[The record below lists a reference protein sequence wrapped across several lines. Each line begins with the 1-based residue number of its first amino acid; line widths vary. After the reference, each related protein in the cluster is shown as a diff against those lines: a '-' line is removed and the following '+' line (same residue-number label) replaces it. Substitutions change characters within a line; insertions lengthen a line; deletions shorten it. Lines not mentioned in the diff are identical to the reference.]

1 MITGSSSILSY
12 AKFRAKC
19 DAVNILNKFAYEPV
33 TVFATSKIDPL
44 PFQLEDFLSLLD
56 HLEDGILRVL
66 ISYETGLGKTILAGL
81 LIKELLARKGD
92 ARILIIAPPMVIPQ
106 WLGELSEKFSI
117 KFTRFEY
124 DSQLRDQLV
133 VASISTIKLDDHF
146 RYLKENEFVWDMVVV
161 DELHKATPGN
171 KAYRLIE
178 WISSKTKH
186 FIALTATPH
195 NGLDDVFI
203 ARLKLIQP
211 SVNEYNF
218 KEFLRKFNY
227 RRRKDTVEDIDGKP
241 LFPYP
246 VYPERITVRLTPD
259 EEIFYENFER
269 YIRDQYSLAS
279 RRKDRTIGLVASVLS
294 KAASSSIVA
303 GIACLERRREK
314 LHENEK
320 VLEAEVMAAINEGE
334 GEYEHVIEPVLG
346 YYGEKTLI
354 DEEIKSINRLIELG
368 KNVKV
373 DSKLAKL
380 TEITK
385 AHIEKG
391 NKVVVMTFFIATA
404 NYLFE
409 RLKESLGSEI
419 YLATGDIERNVREQ
433 NIKKFLESGK
443 VLVGTDVI
451 GESLN
456 LQRANVLVNYELPWT
471 PVPLIQRIGRV
482 YRYPQTKPIFIH
494 NFRSQ
499 LRIERR
505 VLEVIYEKV
514 ENLLRDFDEGS
525 VQVLGEEISEEEVRR
540 IIEESYVKGEEEGR
554 KKLETQARAA
564 LKHAEKLK
572 EVLEISEAGKR
583 TINAKLLLSDPRKL
597 ITKDDIRS
605 FLESLR
611 QAGLGEG
618 NPYSEPV
625 SYTFQD
631 HYVKSLSIED
641 NTIREALDYASKL
654 PVEKVVLISD
664 ELPKG
669 DGVVHSIEFLD
680 SKGTVWK
687 KEVVVSFSSGETIPY
702 YELINA
708 SHEVNNS
715 VASIETIGIPSD
727 LETKLRKRLNEENME
742 FKEKIDIRMV
752 RLRLESQRKEESL
765 RNLAYVQHEQIKFQ
779 EKIDELLR
787 VKDKGLSVR
796 PGEVLA
802 FIRVISVQEHFDAT
816 SDSRY
821 DPEFLKHK
829 KEVETAAMEYV
840 MKYEQLLG
848 RQVKDVHD
856 ENKGYD
862 IESIDRDTTL
872 RRIEVKGISN
882 LDRHSITLS
891 ANEMKA
897 SNYFPNYYLYVVKEP
912 ETNPRLIIKKP
923 PFKILR
929 VKYEPEYEVE
939 I

>member
-1 MITGSSSILSY
+1 MSGSSSIISY

-19 DAVNILNKFAYEPV
+19 DAVNILNKFAYEPI

-56 HLEDGILRVL
+56 HLEDGSLRVL

-81 LIKELLARKGD
+81 LIKELLARKND
-92 ARILIIAPPMVIPQ
+92 SRILIIAPPMVIPQ
-106 WLGELSEKFSI
+106 WLSELSEKFSI
-117 KFTRFEY
+117 RFTRFEY

-133 VASISTIKLDDHF
+133 VASINTIKLDDHF
-146 RYLKENEFVWDMVVV
+146 RYIKGNEFVWDMIVV

-178 WISSKTKH
+178 WLSSRTKH
-186 FIALTATPH
+186 FIALSATPH

-203 ARLKLIQP
+203 ARLRLIQP
-211 SVNEYNF
+211 SVNENNF
-218 KEFLRKFNY
+218 KEFLQRFNY

-246 VYPERITVRLTPD
+246 VYPERITVKLTPE
-259 EEIFYENFER
+259 EEIFYENFEK
-269 YIRDQYSLAS
+269 YIRDQYNLAS
-279 RRKDRTIGLVASVLS
+279 KRKDSTIGLVASVLS

-303 GIACLERRREK
+303 GIACLERRCEK
-314 LHENEK
+314 LYKNEK
-320 VLEAEVMAAINEGE
+320 VLKVRVMDAIDEE
-334 GEYEHVIEPVLG
+334 EYEYSIDQLLG
-346 YYGEKTLI
+346 YYGEKALI

-368 KNVKV
+368 ESIKV
-373 DSKLAKL
+373 DSKLTKL
-380 TEITK
+380 IEIIKT
-385 AHIEKG
+385 HIEKG

-409 RLKESLGSEI
+409 RLRESLGSGI
-419 YLATGDIERNVREQ
+419 YLAMGEIERSVREQ

-514 ENLLRDFDEGS
+514 ENLLRNFDEGS
-525 VQVLGEEISEEEVRR
+525 VQVLGEEISEEEVKR

-554 KKLETQARAA
+554 KKLEAHTKVA

-583 TINAKLLLSDPRKL
+583 TINAKMLLSDPRKL
-597 ITKDDIRS
+597 ITKDDIQS

-611 QAGLGEG
+611 QTGLGEG
-618 NPYSEPV
+618 NPYSEPI
-625 SYTFQD
+625 SYTFQG
-631 HYVKSLSIED
+631 HYVKNLSIED
-641 NTIREALDYASKL
+641 NVIREALDYASRL
-654 PVEKVVLISD
+654 PVEKVILVSD

-669 DGVVHSIEFLD
+669 DGVVHNIEFTD
-680 SKGTVWK
+680 SRGTVWK
-687 KEVVVSFSSGETIPY
+687 REVVASFSSGATIPY

-708 SHEVNNS
+708 DTKVSDS
-715 VASIETIGIPSD
+715 VTSIETIGIPHD
-727 LETKLRKRLNEENME
+727 LEIRLKERLNEENMK
-742 FKEKIDIRMV
+742 FKERIDIKMV
-752 RLRLESQRKEESL
+752 RLKLESQKKEEGL
-765 RNLAYVQHEQIKFQ
+765 RNPAYVQYMQTRFQ
-779 EKIDELLR
+779 EKIKELRRVRDE
-787 VKDKGLSVR
+787 GLSVR

-802 FIRVISVQEHFDAT
+802 FIRVISTQEHFKVT
-816 SDSRY
+816 NDSRY

-829 KEVETAAMEYV
+829 KDVEIAAMEYV
-840 MKYEQLLG
+840 MKYEQSLG

-862 IESIDRDTTL
+862 IESIDRDMTL
-872 RRIEVKGISN
+872 RRIEVKGIS
-882 LDRHSITLS
+882 DPDEHSVTLS
-891 ANEMKA
+891 ANEIKA

-912 ETNPRLIIKKP
+912 KTNPQLIIKRP
-923 PFKILR
+923 PFNILR
-929 VKYEPEYEVE
+929 VKYEPKYEVE